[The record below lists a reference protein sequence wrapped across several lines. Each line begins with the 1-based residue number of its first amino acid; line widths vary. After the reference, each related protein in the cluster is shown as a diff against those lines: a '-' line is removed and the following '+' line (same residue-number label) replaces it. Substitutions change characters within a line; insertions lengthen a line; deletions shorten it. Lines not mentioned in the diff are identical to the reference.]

1 MEIFYSIDRW
11 QRSQGC
17 VLAHSLAE
25 GLTLE
30 SVRDNW
36 SKVTNMDGGNFPTS
50 NQEATMELV
59 EKLKPPQQPPA
70 IKSSNS
76 ATGIDP
82 VNNLQPS
89 FKDQLK
95 IYHFFLL
102 FLIY

>member
-1 MEIFYSIDRW
+1 MEIFYFIDRW
-11 QRSQGC
+11 QRSQGY

-36 SKVTNMDGGNFPTS
+36 SKVTDMDGGNFPTS

-70 IKSSNS
+70 IQSSNS

-82 VNNLQPS
+82 VCNLQHHA
-89 FKDQLK
+89 K
-95 IYHFFLL
+95 ISSKSITFSY
-102 FLIY
+102 YS